1 MCMQF
6 MLMAKS
12 GLVRKKIMESP
23 TADLS
28 RINLSEV
35 PGGAE
40 IFEKAA
46 KFCYGVNF
54 EITVHNVAALRCAAD
69 YLEMTERYCDE
80 NLADRTEDFLACA
93 ALTTLSGAV
102 AVLKSC
108 ESLLPIA
115 DHLNLLKRCVDVVST
130 KACNEANF
138 PSRSPQDWWAAELAA
153 LNISSFQKVI
163 ATMKSRGAK
172 TPALASAI
180 IAYTD
185 KSLRDLVRDQSG
197 AGTAAAAPPADAAVR
212 KTQRQVLEAI
222 VALLPPVDKSS
233 VSGGTALP
241 ISFLS
246 CLLRAAIF
254 LNVSVPCKNELER
267 RVSAVLEH
275 VMVGDLLVLSF
286 TYDGERLF
294 DLDSV
299 RRIIA
304 GFVEREQGARVFGAA
319 PASAAMQRVARTVD
333 AYLAEIA
340 TDGELSISKFTGIAY
355 LIPKTAR
362 KVDDDLY
369 RSVDIYLKVSKP
381 LTLLFNFEESL

>member
-1 MCMQF
+1 

-12 GLVRKKIMESP
+12 GLVRKMIMESP
-23 TADLS
+23 SAELS

-93 ALTTLSGAV
+93 ALTTLSGAA

-115 DHLNLLKRCVDVVST
+115 DHVNLLKRCVDVVST
-130 KACNEANF
+130 KASNEANF
-138 PSRSPQDWWAAELAA
+138 PSRSPPDWWAAELAA

-197 AGTAAAAPPADAAVR
+197 AAASAAPPADAAVR
-212 KTQRQVLEAI
+212 KTQRLVLEAI

-241 ISFLS
+241 ISFLG

-304 GFVEREQGARVFGAA
+304 GFVEREQGARVYGAA

-369 RSVDIYLKVSKP
+369 RGVDIYLKV
-381 LTLLFNFEESL
+381 LLPKLLCFFF